1 MDTSPAQR
9 FFDRRCKTLLP
20 TTEGLLEPNLAVLL
34 MLVSCLIRRRGKG
47 DSTVASALLRLSSL
61 VKLFVCGSHDEPGLE
76 AFH

>member
-9 FFDRRCKTLLP
+9 FFDRLCKTLLP

-34 MLVSCLIRRRGKG
+34 MQVSCLIRRRG
-47 DSTVASALLRLSSL
+47 VASALLRLSSL